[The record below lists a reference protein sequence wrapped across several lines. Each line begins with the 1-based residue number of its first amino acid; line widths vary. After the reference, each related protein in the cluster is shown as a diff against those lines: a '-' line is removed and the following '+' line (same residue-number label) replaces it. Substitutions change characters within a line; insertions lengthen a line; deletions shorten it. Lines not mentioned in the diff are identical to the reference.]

1 MNKDDPLT
9 KRHLKDRMNDFVCVK
24 NSNRML
30 TRKVPLYQE
39 NLLYTEDGKNGG
51 RFIKDEKGNMIPNGF
66 KFKEEVSK
74 FSPDDAMEDH
84 VKMLDYIR
92 IVTDGHYNR
101 KFVVCGH
108 HTPTPQ
114 SIHPKYAG
122 DELMNGGYT
131 SDLTQFIMDR
141 PQIKLWTHGHT
152 HEDFDYLI
160 GTTRVACNPRGYDGY
175 ERRADYFQLK
185 YMEI

>member
-1 MNKDDPLT
+1 
-9 KRHLKDRMNDFVCVK
+9 
-24 NSNRML
+24 
-30 TRKVPLYQE
+30 
-39 NLLYTEDGKNGG
+39 
-51 RFIKDEKGNMIPNGF
+51 
-66 KFKEEVSK
+66 
-74 FSPDDAMEDH
+74 
-84 VKMLDYIR
+84 
-92 IVTDGHYNR
+92 
-101 KFVVCGH
+101 VCGH

-131 SDLTQFIMDR
+131 SDLTQFIMER